1 MRKNK
6 ELFAF
11 FRMSCSLTSGDLF
24 AYGSADIDNPTSFK
38 TKMQTDIASLITS
51 TAQLIS
57 PQFDSPHCINL
68 AFSATGLN
76 AIGVTDDLRDSP
88 FSGGQFAD
96 ASNLVSTP
104 RQSQCVTNVTP
115 GRPGNGQLG
124 RGLQRQQRQRC
135 LPHR

>member
-1 MRKNK
+1 MF
-6 ELFAF
+6 LH
-11 FRMSCSLTSGDLF
+11 SGDLF

-38 TKMQTDIASLITS
+38 NKIQTDIASLITS

-68 AFSATGLN
+68 AFSATGLK

-88 FSGGQFAD
+88 FAGGQFAD

-104 RQSQCVTNVTP
+104 HQNQYVTNAAP
-115 GRPGNGQLG
+115 GRPGNRQLG
-124 RGLQRQQRQRC
+124 RSLQRQQRQRC